1 MKSVHIMYTSLTLEY
16 EKLMQNLFGSC
27 TEELEAIFSED
38 HDDMNSE
45 VTACEVFEMKSLK
58 QKKKW

>member
-1 MKSVHIMYTSLTLEY
+1 
-16 EKLMQNLFGSC
+16 MQNLFCSC
-27 TEELEAIFSED
+27 TEELEVIFSED
-38 HDDMNSE
+38 NDDMNSE